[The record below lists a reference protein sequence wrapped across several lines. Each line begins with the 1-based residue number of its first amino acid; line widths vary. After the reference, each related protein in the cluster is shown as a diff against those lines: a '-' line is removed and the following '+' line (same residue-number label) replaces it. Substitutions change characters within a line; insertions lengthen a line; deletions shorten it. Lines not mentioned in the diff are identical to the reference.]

1 MINSHK
7 LDYIPNTIISGKT
20 QLIGLIGWPVS
31 HSFSP
36 AMHNAALAQ
45 LGLDWVYVPLPVRP
59 EEVGTAVPALPTLG
73 FRGVNVT
80 VPHKQAV
87 MPFLHEIEAGAQAIG
102 AVNTIVVVR
111 SRGAEEQGSGGA
123 GERRS
128 RGAGESHASR
138 QLPNYSITQLPN
150 YQLHGHNSDWIGF
163 LADLQEKGVAVAGRD
178 CLVLGAGGAARAVVY
193 ALVQRGARVWL
204 LARRIEQAE
213 AVAAAIGSE
222 QVMAR
227 PLSQL
232 PVIAAGTTA
241 PLIINSTPLGMTPD
255 INNSIWPDDL
265 PFPPQAIVYDLVY
278 NPPETKLMRQAQAG
292 GCQAIH
298 GLGMLIHQGAEAF
311 RLWTGQKPE
320 LRVMREAVWR
330 YIQGKA

>member
-1 MINSHK
+1 M
-7 LDYIPNTIISGKT
+7 ISGKT
-20 QLIGLIGWPVS
+20 QLAGLIGWPVS

-87 MPFLHEIEAGAQAIG
+87 MPFLDEVEAGARAIG

-111 SRGAEEQGSGGA
+111 GGGAGEQGSGGA
-123 GERRS
+123 GESHVS
-128 RGAGESHASR
+128 RITHHASR
-138 QLPNYSITQLPN
+138 QLPNYPITQLPN

-163 LADLQEKGVAVAGRD
+163 LADLQENGVAVAERD
-178 CLVLGAGGAARAVVY
+178 CLVLGAGGSARAVVY
-193 ALVQRGARVWL
+193 ALVQQGARVRL

-213 AVAAAIGSE
+213 AVVTAIGSE
-222 QVMAR
+222 QVMAW
-227 PLSQL
+227 PLSEL
-232 PVIAAGTTA
+232 SAIPAGTTA

-255 INNSIWPDDL
+255 INNSIWPDDF
-265 PFPPQAIVYDLVY
+265 PFPPHAIVYDLVY
-278 NPPETKLMRQAQAG
+278 NPIETKLMRQAQAA
-292 GCQAIH
+292 GCRVMN

-311 RLWTGQKPE
+311 RLWTGQQPD
-320 LRVMREAVWR
+320 LTVMREAVWR
-330 YIQGKA
+330 TIHGKA